1 MAKQWRPLV
10 SAVGIVV
17 LLVLLAGCAPGAT
30 PTATPTKA
38 PAAAPTVAP
47 TKAAEPAKPAE
58 PTKPPA
64 APTPTAAPKV
74 QEPYKI
80 GFVNSF
86 SGYMAAMGGQERD
99 AVLMLEEKVNKEGGI
114 NGRPLKIIAYD
125 DESDETKGVLA
136 VKKLINEDKVLGLI
150 GTSASGIAM
159 AEAPVVEEAQ
169 VPWVTMN
176 SSYSVLLNPTKKW
189 IFKTAASEKFL
200 VGGIYRYLKSKGIT
214 NFAWISQGAGFGR
227 EARKYMQDTVSKEG
241 FTVVVNEEYGP
252 TDTDMKPQLTK
263 IKAANP
269 QALVV
274 YGAEPAGAIAIRQA
288 REMGITV
295 PVLGPPSMTMG
306 AIMNVKE
313 LRDGMEGAV
322 FVAFKPDV
330 WEQLPA
336 SDPQRK
342 VNEDFNNAMKAK
354 YGDKF
359 KALEWPMGVGYDAFT
374 IMVNAIKKANPD
386 TSKLEDARAKIRDA
400 LETTKGYVGSFS
412 MLDQSPTEHEGL
424 SWDSVVIGE
433 IKAGKYQLVK

>member
-1 MAKQWRPLV
+1 MPKHWRILAYLLGL
-10 SAVGIVV
+10 AV
-17 LLVLLAGCAPGAT
+17 LVLPLLAAC
-30 PTATPTKA
+30 A
-38 PAAAPTVAP
+38 PAAAPTPTPTTAPAAAP
-47 TKAAEPAKPAE
+47 TKAAEPAKPA
-58 PTKPPA
+58 A
-64 APTPTAAPKV
+64 ATPTAAPKV

-80 GFVNSF
+80 GLVNSF
-86 SGYMAAMGGQERD
+86 SGYMAAMGGQQRD
-99 AVLMLEEKVNKEGGI
+99 TVLMLEEKVNKEGGI
-114 NGRPLKIIAYD
+114 NGRPIKIIAYD

-150 GTSASGIAM
+150 GTAASGIAM

-169 VPWVTMN
+169 VPWVAMN
-176 SSYSVLLNPTKKW
+176 SSYAVLLNPTKKW

-241 FTVVVNEEYGP
+241 FTVVANEEYGP

-330 WEQLPA
+330 WEQLSA

-400 LETTKGYVGSFS
+400 LETTKGYVGAFS

-433 IKAGKYQLVK
+433 IKGGKYQLVK